1 MHRIIQVTCVQL
13 AQAVAMNAT
22 PIPGSYMLSAKL
34 SCLFMA
40 PDGALQSWD
49 VPLDVPADASQKKK
63 RKNKKRRFKNK
74 KRKQKMKRAQLKP
87 SWKSSCPEHIP
98 EKVFPTGPRDN
109 GEWSWR
115 CAVCKADL

>member
-1 MHRIIQVTCVQL
+1 MLR
-13 AQAVAMNAT
+13 AQASFNDSPPMAAT

-40 PDGALQSWD
+40 PDGALQSWG
-49 VPLDVPADASQKKK
+49 VPLDIPAEIASQKRK
-63 RKNKKRRFKNK
+63 RKNKKRRLKNK
-74 KRKQKMKRAQLKP
+74 KRKQKKKRAQLKP
-87 SWKSSCPEHIP
+87 SWKSSCPEHMP

-115 CAVCKADL
+115 CAVCKAEL